1 MSEWGARVEVARWEF
16 RRFVKPKQLAF
27 SLVITLAMGVL
38 GYGAARLAQGS
49 QGRIHTV
56 AVIGGEALGL
66 AARDTVGNVEL
77 VPAAAPA
84 LDSLRAALAER
95 ELAGILRLQGT
106 EGAELIVRRD
116 PAWRRTLEGH
126 LAAARQ
132 RVQLARAGL
141 EPGQLAALLAPVL
154 VTVSY
159 QAGSDSR
166 GARIA
171 ALMGVGLILY
181 GVFVAMAYML
191 ASITAEKQLR
201 VTEQV
206 VAAITPQTW
215 IDGKILGIG
224 AVSLVNVVLAFAAA
238 ALWVGGRAL
247 ATGSRFSLGTAHP
260 AAVAWIALFA
270 VLGFAFWLTAFGA
283 IAATIDDPNTSTRGP
298 LMFVPAMFAV
308 VGFMIV
314 PNPDS
319 AFARIAGLVP
329 LTSSSVMPA
338 RVALTDV
345 PLWELLLSAA
355 LLAAGTL
362 LARRAA
368 GKVFAMAM
376 LLYGKEPT
384 WREMRRWV
392 RET

>member
-1 MSEWGARVEVARWEF
+1 MSEWGARLEVASWEF

-27 SLVITLAMGVL
+27 SLFITLAMGFV
-38 GYGAARLAQGS
+38 GYGTSRLAERS
-49 QGRIHTV
+49 EGRVRTV

-66 AARDTVGNVEL
+66 ASHDTVGDVAL
-77 VPAAAPA
+77 VPAAATA
-84 LDSLRAALAER
+84 LDSLRAALTER
-95 ELAGILRLQGT
+95 EIAGILHLQGT
-106 EGAELIVRRD
+106 DDAELIVRRD
-116 PAWRRTLEGH
+116 PSWRGTLEGH

-132 RVQLARAGL
+132 RGELARAGL
-141 EPGQLAALLAPVL
+141 APERLAAMLAPVRM
-154 VTVSY
+154 TVSY

-166 GARIA
+166 GTRIA
-171 ALMGVGLILY
+171 AFLAVGLILY
-181 GVFVAMAYML
+181 GVFTAMAYML
-191 ASITAEKQLR
+191 VSVTGEKQLR

-224 AVSLVNVVLAFAAA
+224 AVSLVNVLLFLLAA
-238 ALWVGGRAL
+238 ALWVGGRAI
-247 ATGSRFSLGTAHP
+247 ATGSPFSMGTAHP
-260 AAVAWIALFA
+260 SALAWIAIFA
-270 VLGFAFWLTAFGA
+270 TLGFAFWLTAFGA
-283 IAATIDDPNTSTRGP
+283 VAATIDDPNTSTRGP
-298 LMFVPAMFAV
+298 LMFVPAMFSVA
-308 VGFMIV
+308 GFMIV

-319 AFARIAGLVP
+319 TFAQVAGLLP
-329 LTSSSVMPA
+329 LTSAAVMPA

-345 PLWELLLSAA
+345 PLWELLLAAA
-355 LLAAGTL
+355 LLVASTL

-368 GKVFAMAM
+368 GKIFAIAM